1 MKKVSNKSK
10 AIEIIDLNVADLIKQ
25 LRIAFADEM
34 GAAYQY
40 WIGAKIARGLNRAAT
55 VAELTQH
62 ANEELAHANL
72 IADRLMQLGSSPVM
86 YPEEWSKIG
95 GCKYDSIKSPE
106 VAKIISENITGE
118 RCAIKFYNDLLKKV
132 YGKDFIT
139 YEMVTKILADEVEH
153 EQDLITLQEDL
164 G

>member
-1 MKKVSNKSK
+1 MKKGAKIPRAV
-10 AIEIIDLNVADLIKQ
+10 EIVNLNVADLIKQ
-25 LRIAFADEM
+25 LRTAFADEM
-34 GAAYQY
+34 NAAYQY
-40 WIGAKIARGLNRAAT
+40 WVGVKIARGLNRAAT
-55 VAELTQH
+55 IEELMQH
-62 ANEELAHANL
+62 AQEELNHANMIAERL
-72 IADRLMQLGSSPVM
+72 IQLDSSPIM

-95 GCKYDSIKSPE
+95 TCKYDSIKSNE
-106 VAKIISENITGE
+106 VAKIITENITGE